1 MALKKIK
8 SYKISCPQCASA
20 VAASGFAGVNHWV
33 PGYGIFSIQTLP
45 LKQQEI
51 LIFEAWAVVILCN
64 HHSSVP
70 RWLPLLLSLFF
81 PWAFAPP
88 LLISFLSALSSSFPP
103 CSFLLVLSPFLQIRG
118 LMITRGGS
126 YQVLTVYQALGSA
139 LASHHLIW
147 ASLPPCE
154 VGTVII
160 IPTLQTSN
168 WSQGRLGNL
177 PKDTQLCIGDPI
189 PTDITSAVLFPL
201 FHIGAKRRE
210 WRD

>member
-1 MALKKIK
+1 MEVDIRSSWAHSLLP
-8 SYKISCPQCASA
+8 SCT
-20 VAASGFAGVNHWV
+20 
-33 PGYGIFSIQTLP
+33 FSCTSMTSFPYPLI
-45 LKQQEI
+45 LKQI
-51 LIFEAWAVVILCN
+51 V
-64 HHSSVP
+64 SSSQLSP
-70 RWLPLLLSLFF
+70 CFLFFLSLFF

-88 LLISFLSALSSSFPP
+88 LLISFLSAPSSSFPP
-103 CSFLLVLSPFLQIRG
+103 CSFFLVLSPFLQIRG

-126 YQVLTVYQALGSA
+126 YQVLTVHQALGSA

-168 WSQGRLGNL
+168 WSQGKLGNL